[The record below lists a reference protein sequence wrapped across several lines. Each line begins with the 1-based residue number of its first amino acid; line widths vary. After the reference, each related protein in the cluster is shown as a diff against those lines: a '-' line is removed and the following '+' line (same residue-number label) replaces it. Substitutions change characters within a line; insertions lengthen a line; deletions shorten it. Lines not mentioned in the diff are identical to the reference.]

1 MIPAEAIKAT
11 PEQRLEVLGHFNA
24 IKDLSVRLELPGAT
38 QAFCDLALAVHE
50 LGLDWWITEAG
61 AIHAGR
67 SEDFRVW
74 QVALALRVDV
84 GAEVTR
90 VALSGAG
97 ELNWQRL
104 DEALVGSLIAAVA
117 GRSDLAP
124 ATTRQGYWP
133 DDYDAMSGRL
143 VVTLTDGAI
152 RNGYLKVPKLQ
163 QLFPDDCWG
172 ETERPA
178 RQLFTLR
185 LPDGSSQQTQVLTQY
200 QRIQARLQSL
210 FSREQLKPGDQ
221 AVITRL
227 ADYDYQLTFK
237 RAGQVVDAQ
246 ASPAGPSGMDDRMSE
261 TPLNQILFGP
271 PGTGKTYHTINQALA
286 ILAPE
291 FLAQNSGND
300 PETRQ
305 RLKAEFD
312 RFVTA
317 ERVRF
322 VTFHQSFSYEDF
334 VEGLRADSDAETGQV
349 KYSVESGVFKRLCDD
364 ARTRPASDLG
374 VRANPA
380 IWKISINGTG
390 SSPTKSYCVDNGE
403 ARIGWGNTGSLQG
416 DAEPNAYYQSLS
428 ARNKG
433 TLNCFAEQM
442 MVGDIL
448 LCIHSAEQIGSIGVV
463 TSDYRYEEKV
473 PAGVLGDYQHVRSVR
488 WLYRDINLSILPLND
503 GHQFTQKT
511 VYAIDRFTWADL
523 LSYLKQQG
531 VKPVESVTVAG
542 ADSEPYVLIIDEINR
557 GNVSRIFGELI
568 TLIEESKR
576 EGADEALSVKLPY
589 SKKPFSV
596 PKNVYLIGTMNTA
609 DRSLAG
615 LDIALRRRFVF
626 REMPPRPELLD
637 DVEVAGLNIGQL
649 LRVMNQ
655 RIEVLLDR
663 DHCLG
668 HAYFMPLQKDGSQA
682 RLELIFRNQILP
694 LLQEYFF
701 EDWQRIAW
709 VLNDQRKA
717 PNDQFIQERTSF
729 AEALFGRDVGQG
741 LAASYWTLND
751 EAFERM
757 EAYIGILDASRVTAD
772 RVVKREAAQGEFTL
786 RELASGSVE
795 VWRADTL
802 LQPAKPILRQLA
814 EQLGVSQQNSNGN
827 ALNTRSLGRH
837 LIDQLSQGKA

>member
-1 MIPAEAIKAT
+1 
-11 PEQRLEVLGHFNA
+11 
-24 IKDLSVRLELPGAT
+24 
-38 QAFCDLALAVHE
+38 
-50 LGLDWWITEAG
+50 
-61 AIHAGR
+61 
-67 SEDFRVW
+67 
-74 QVALALRVDV
+74 
-84 GAEVTR
+84 
-90 VALSGAG
+90 
-97 ELNWQRL
+97 
-104 DEALVGSLIAAVA
+104 
-117 GRSDLAP
+117 
-124 ATTRQGYWP
+124 
-133 DDYDAMSGRL
+133 
-143 VVTLTDGAI
+143 
-152 RNGYLKVPKLQ
+152 
-163 QLFPDDCWG
+163 
-172 ETERPA
+172 
-178 RQLFTLR
+178 
-185 LPDGSSQQTQVLTQY
+185 
-200 QRIQARLQSL
+200 
-210 FSREQLKPGDQ
+210 
-221 AVITRL
+221 
-227 ADYDYQLTFK
+227 
-237 RAGQVVDAQ
+237 
-246 ASPAGPSGMDDRMSE
+246 MSE

-271 PGTGKTYHTINQALA
+271 PGTGKTYHSINQALA

-291 FLAQNSGND
+291 FLAQNSGHD

-374 VRANPA
+374 VRGNPA

-390 SSPTKSYCVDNGE
+390 SSPTKSYCLDHGE
-403 ARIGWGNTGSLQG
+403 ARIGWGATGDLREDYEQ
-416 DAEPNAYYQSLS
+416 NAYYQSLGGGD
-428 ARNKG
+428 KG
-433 TLNCFAEQM
+433 TLSYFAEQM
-442 MVGDIL
+442 VVGDIL

-463 TSDYRYEEKV
+463 TGDYRYEAQV
-473 PAGVLGDYQHVRSVR
+473 PAGVIGDYQHVRSVR

-503 GHQFTQKT
+503 ERQFTLKT
-511 VYAIDRFTWADL
+511 VYAMSRFTWADL
-523 LSYLKQQG
+523 LSYLQQQG
-531 VKPVESVTVAG
+531 VKPVEPVTVAG
-542 ADSEPYVLIIDEINR
+542 ADTEPYVLIIDEINR

-626 REMPPRPELLD
+626 REMPPQPELLD

-741 LAASYWTLND
+741 LAGSYWALND

-757 EAYIGILDASRVTAD
+757 EAYIGILDASLVTAD
-772 RVVKREAAQGEFTL
+772 RVVKREAVQGEFTL